1 MAKPINTTARNQ
13 NNNGNRKPSPATPA
27 STRPSAPQPAAAGTN
42 ASSEALARP
51 SMKVEVKPA
60 AAEIS
65 NQMIA
70 EAAYYLWLQRG
81 GNETV
86 NWLEAESTLRR
97 KLVAR

>member
-1 MAKPINTTARNQ
+1 MAKPANTTRNP
-13 NNNGNRKPSPATPA
+13 NNQGNRKPSPSAPT
-27 STRPSAPQPAAAGTN
+27 SIKPSAPQASAVNPAIKNDAGP
-42 ASSEALARP
+42 RP

-86 NWLEAESTLRR
+86 NWLEAESMLRR